1 MSKQRVS
8 LDNPEMNDNRNYDFS
23 QEGFYVREEFPIIN
37 SWIKDKTKIID
48 LGCGNG
54 SLMKYLKERK
64 NIEIEGLEIS
74 QSGVDFC
81 LKNGLTAK
89 QGEIDK
95 LEIYRHYSDQQ
106 FDYAICNVTLQM
118 LMYPEIMLK
127 EMIRISKYQ
136 IISFPNFAYFENRL
150 DLLFS
155 GVMPRKMLY
164 DYKWYSTGH
173 IHQLSLR
180 DFKIFCKNNNIKIIT
195 VNHLGCFRKIADLI
209 WPNFFSKESV
219 FLCQKYDL

>member
-1 MSKQRVS
+1 M
-8 LDNPEMNDNRNYDFS
+8 LDKPEINDNREYDFS
-23 QEGFYVREEFPIIN
+23 QEGFYIREEFSVIN
-37 SWIKDKTKIID
+37 NWIKGETKIID

-64 NIEIEGLEIS
+64 NIKIEGLEIS

-81 LKNGLTAK
+81 LKNNLAAK

-95 LEIYRHYSDQQ
+95 LETYNNYSDQQ

-118 LMYPEIMLK
+118 VMYPEILLK
-127 EMIRISKYQ
+127 EMARISKYQ

-150 DLLFS
+150 DLLFN

-164 DYKWYSTGH
+164 EYKWYSTGH

-180 DFKIFCKNNNIKIIT
+180 DFKIFCHYNNLKLIRQY
-195 VNHLGCFRKIADLI
+195 HLGFLGRLANIFASNLLSKIGI
-209 WPNFFSKESV
+209 Y
-219 FLCQKYDL
+219 LCQKK